1 MYANDAQFQ
10 RHHLICESIEE
21 LCSALGLADSL
32 AHLYAVVFASPEQ
45 PVRLTE
51 AARRAGVAKSTASV
65 GLRKLEALGLLRK
78 RAAGSDRQD
87 SYEPN
92 PDALES
98 LFAQLHAWLIP
109 AVTQIGHLQRLLDAQ
124 ADERELPV
132 AQRRALKQR
141 GHEISEAHQLAT
153 SLLAAASARAVA
165 SRAPRPA
172 HVATPVPTRTD
183 LPVANHRPSMV
194 MV

>member
-78 RAAGSDRQD
+78 RATGSDRQD

-92 PDALES
+92 PAAIES

-109 AVTQIGHLQRLLDAQ
+109 AVTQLGHLQRLLHAQ
-124 ADERELPV
+124 ADEHDLPV

-141 GHEISEAHQLAT
+141 GREISESHHLAAN
-153 SLLAAASARAVA
+153 LLAAASARAIA
-165 SRAPRPA
+165 TRPA
-172 HVATPVPTRTD
+172 RPSHPTATLSGRGEVPVAT
-183 LPVANHRPSMV
+183 HRPSLAMV
-194 MV
+194 